1 MDTTILIGESPQP
14 YHLGKSAGHGYSRK
28 VLTNGLIVGSMGG
41 MDMEAESAV
50 VVLVV
55 GQEDVEVE
63 HVIAVVVVVVVE
75 VAAVEVVVVGD
86 VVVVSR

>member
-1 MDTTILIGESPQP
+1 MDTTILIGESPRP
-14 YHLGKSAGHGYSRK
+14 YHLGKSAGRGCSGK
-28 VLTNGLIVGSMGG
+28 VLTTGLIVGSMGG

-63 HVIAVVVVVVVE
+63 HVIVVVVVVE
-75 VAAVEVVVVGD
+75 VAVVEVAVVGD